1 MFELQTEFIKK
12 QASFYGTTNYLYKDL
27 NGNNA
32 PDSNE
37 KILELATNLTGSS
50 GFVNLPITP
59 TMVSGTFFI
68 AALYRGN
75 GSSSTWI
82 SRDTDNPAG
91 KSWLAYN
98 QRSQQF

>member
-1 MFELQTEFIKK
+1 M
-12 QASFYGTTNYLYKDL
+12 
-27 NGNNA
+27 
-32 PDSNE
+32 
-37 KILELATNLTGSS
+37 
-50 GFVNLPITP
+50 NLPITP